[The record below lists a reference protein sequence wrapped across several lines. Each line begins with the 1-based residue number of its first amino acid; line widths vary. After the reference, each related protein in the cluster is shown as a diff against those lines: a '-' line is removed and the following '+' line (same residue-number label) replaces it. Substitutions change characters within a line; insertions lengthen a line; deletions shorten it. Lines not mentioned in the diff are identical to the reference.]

1 MLLNGIILG
10 CYFDIFDSMKK
21 TTFNSGGSNLNIN
34 IRLEKP
40 EDYSEVE
47 QLTREAF
54 WNLHE
59 PGCCEHYLVHKLH
72 SSDVLI
78 PELAFVAT
86 DGEQIVGNILYSKS
100 TIILDDWNKLEVL
113 TFGPVSVLPAY
124 QRKGIGSALIN
135 HTKHIAADMGYPAIL
150 IYGDPAYYSR
160 VGFFPA
166 EDYGIKTADG
176 RYAAALQV
184 CVLSEEAF
192 SAVHGR
198 FVEDSIFDINEEE
211 AVNFDKGF
219 PFKEKMSGTDSQ
231 KRFLEI
237 LSMSHKPKEE

>member
-1 MLLNGIILG
+1 M
-10 CYFDIFDSMKK
+10 
-21 TTFNSGGSNLNIN
+21 NIN

-40 EDYSEVE
+40 EDYPEVE

-72 SSDVLI
+72 EADVLMR
-78 PELAFVAT
+78 ELAYVDT
-86 DGEQIVGNILYSKS
+86 DGEKIVGNILYTKS
-100 TIILDDWNKLEVL
+100 NIISDESDKVQVL
-113 TFGPVSVLPAY
+113 TFGPVSVLPTY

-135 HTKHIAADMGYPAIL
+135 HTRQIATDLGYPAIL

-160 VGFFPA
+160 VGASPA

-184 CVLSEEAF
+184 CVLSDEGLTG
-192 SAVHGR
+192 VRGR
-198 FVEDSIFDINEEE
+198 FVEDPIYDINEEE
-211 AVNFDKGF
+211 AANFDKRF
-219 PFKEKMSGTDSQ
+219 PVKEKLNGTDSQ
-231 KRFLEI
+231 KRFLEVV
-237 LSMSHKPKEE
+237 SMSHKPKEG

>member
-1 MLLNGIILG
+1 M
-10 CYFDIFDSMKK
+10 
-21 TTFNSGGSNLNIN
+21 NIN
-34 IRLEKP
+34 IRLEQP

-72 SSDVLI
+72 ASDVLI

-86 DGEQIVGNILYSKS
+86 VGKKIVGNILYTKS
-100 TIILDDWNKLEVL
+100 YIISDDGDKHEVL
-113 TFGPVSVLPAY
+113 TFGPVSVLPEY
-124 QRKGIGSALIN
+124 QRNGIGSALIN
-135 HTKHIAADMGYPAIL
+135 HTKQIAANMGYRAIF

-160 VGFFPA
+160 VGFSPA

-176 RYAAALQV
+176 MYAAALQV
-184 CVLSEEAF
+184 CVLSKEGLSSIQA
-192 SAVHGR
+192 R
-198 FVEDSIFDINEEE
+198 FFEDPIFDINEEE
-211 AVNFDKGF
+211 TEAFDKVF
-219 PFKEKMSGTDSQ
+219 PAKEKRSGTDSQ

-237 LSMSHKPKEE
+237 VAMRRKPGEDKLI

>member
-1 MLLNGIILG
+1 M
-10 CYFDIFDSMKK
+10 
-21 TTFNSGGSNLNIN
+21 NIN

-40 EDYSEVE
+40 EDYPEVE

-78 PELAFVAT
+78 RELAYVAT
-86 DGEQIVGNILYSKS
+86 DGEMIVGNILYTKS
-100 TIILDDWNKLEVL
+100 NIISDETDKVQVL
-113 TFGPVSVLPAY
+113 TFGPVSVLPTY

-135 HTKHIAADMGYPAIL
+135 HTKQIATDMGYRAIL

-160 VGFFPA
+160 VGFSPA

-176 RYAAALQV
+176 RYAEALQV
-184 CVLSEEAF
+184 CVLSDEGL
-192 SAVHGR
+192 SGVRGR
-198 FVEDSIFDINEEE
+198 FVEDPIYDINEEE
-211 AVNFDKGF
+211 TANFDKRF
-219 PFKEKMSGTDSQ
+219 PVKEKLNGTDSQ
-231 KRFLEI
+231 KRFLEVVR
-237 LSMSHKPKEE
+237 MSYKPKED